1 MQNAC
6 ENTAT
11 ILIKNGDYP
20 KPRLCSKSKL
30 LLKTQFMEKS
40 YLAKHGGSAWNSS
53 TREAKVEDQYRF
65 KARYSQRSSTNT
77 TGKNRSRAEW

>member
-1 MQNAC
+1 
-6 ENTAT
+6 
-11 ILIKNGDYP
+11 
-20 KPRLCSKSKL
+20 
-30 LLKTQFMEKS
+30 MEKS